1 MPGIDLMQ
9 TLTVNLGDR
18 SYPIYVGDGILS
30 RAGDLLQRAGLRGKV
45 AVITNPTVAQLYLDP
60 VHESLSGAGFDVT
73 PVLIPDGEQH
83 KDLRSLSVIY
93 DRLIA
98 ERFER
103 QSCVVALGGGVVGD
117 LAGFAAATFLRGI
130 AYVQVPTTLLAQVD
144 SSVGG
149 KTGVNHQEGKNLV
162 GAFYQPRLV
171 LIDVAALQSLPRR
184 EFIAGLAEV
193 IKYGVIEDPA
203 LFKLLEEKIGKLTSL
218 DRALMTQVIATSC
231 AIKAKVVEQDEREND
246 YRAVLNFGH
255 TVGHALEA
263 ATHYQKYLHG
273 EAVGIGMAQAATIS
287 AQQGFC
293 DQRSLERIRKLIKK
307 AGLPLEIPRE
317 VSMQDL
323 IQGMEVDKKSAGGK
337 IKFVICTGIGKTRFH
352 LLSPGEILTA
362 LGA

>member
-1 MPGIDLMQ
+1 MMQ
-9 TLTVNLGDR
+9 TLTVNLGER

-30 RAGDLLQRAGLRGKV
+30 KAGDFLQRAGLRGKV
-45 AVITNPTVAQLYLDP
+45 AVITNPTVAQLYLDA
-60 VHESLSGAGFDVT
+60 VHDSLSAAGFDVT

-83 KDLRSLSVIY
+83 KDLQSLSVIY
-93 DRLIA
+93 DRLISD
-98 ERFER
+98 RFER
-103 QSCVVALGGGVVGD
+103 RSCVLALGGGVVGD

-130 AYVQVPTTLLAQVD
+130 AYAQVPTTLLAQVD

-171 LIDVAALQSLPRR
+171 LIDVAVLQSLPRR

-203 LFKLLEEKIGKLTSL
+203 LFKLLEEKMDKLTSL
-218 DRALMTQVIATSC
+218 DRALLTQVIATSC
-231 AIKAKVVEQDEREND
+231 AIKAKVVEQDEHEND

-273 EAVGIGMAQAATIS
+273 EAIGIGMAQAAMIS

-317 VSMQDL
+317 VSMQSL
-323 IQGMEVDKKSAGGK
+323 IQAMEVDKKSVGGK
-337 IKFVICTGIGKTRFH
+337 VKFVICTGIGKTRFH
-352 LLSPGEILTA
+352 ALSPGEILTA

>member
-1 MPGIDLMQ
+1 MQ
-9 TLTVNLGDR
+9 TLNVNLRDR
-18 SYPIYVGDGILS
+18 TYPIYVGDGILS
-30 RAGDLLQRAGLRGKV
+30 KAGDFLQRAGLRGKV
-45 AVITNPTVAQLYLDP
+45 AVITNPTVAQLYLDTMQ
-60 VHESLSGAGFDVT
+60 ESLSGAGFEVT
-73 PVLIPDGEQH
+73 PVLVPDGEQH
-83 KDLRSLSVIY
+83 KNLRSLSIIY

-103 QSCVVALGGGVVGD
+103 QSCIVALGGGVVGD

-130 AYVQVPTTLLAQVD
+130 AYVQIPTTLLAQVD

-171 LIDVAALQSLPRR
+171 LIDVAVLNSLPRR

-193 IKYGVIEDPA
+193 IKYGVIDDPE
-203 LFKLLEEKIGKLTSL
+203 LFKLLEETIGKLASL
-218 DRALMTQVIATSC
+218 DRSLLTQVIATSC
-231 AIKAKVVEQDEREND
+231 AIKAKVVEQDEHEND

-255 TVGHALEA
+255 TIGHALEA

-273 EAVGIGMAQAATIS
+273 EAVGIGMAQAAVIS
-287 AQQGFC
+287 VQQGFC

-307 AGLPLEIPRE
+307 TGLPIEIPRE
-317 VSMQDL
+317 VSMQNL

-337 IKFVICTGIGKTRFH
+337 IKFVICTGIGATRFH
-352 LLSPGEILTA
+352 ALSPGEILTA
-362 LGA
+362 LGG

>member
-1 MPGIDLMQ
+1 
-9 TLTVNLGDR
+9 
-18 SYPIYVGDGILS
+18 
-30 RAGDLLQRAGLRGKV
+30 
-45 AVITNPTVAQLYLDP
+45 
-60 VHESLSGAGFDVT
+60 
-73 PVLIPDGEQH
+73 
-83 KDLRSLSVIY
+83 
-93 DRLIA
+93 
-98 ERFER
+98 
-103 QSCVVALGGGVVGD
+103 
-117 LAGFAAATFLRGI
+117 
-130 AYVQVPTTLLAQVD
+130 VPTTLLAQVD

-171 LIDVAALQSLPRR
+171 LIDVTVLQSLPRR

-203 LFKLLEEKIGKLTSL
+203 LFKLLEEQIGKLISL
-218 DRALMTQVIATSC
+218 DRALLTQVIATSC

-273 EAVGIGMAQAATIS
+273 EAVGIGMAQAAAIS

-307 AGLPLEIPRE
+307 AGLPLEISRE
-317 VSMQDL
+317 VSMQNL

-337 IKFVICTGIGKTRFH
+337 IKFVICTAIGKTRFH
-352 LLSPGEILTA
+352 ALSPGEILTA

>member
-1 MPGIDLMQ
+1 MQ
-9 TLTVNLGDR
+9 TLNVNLGDR
-18 SYPIYVGDGILS
+18 TYSIYVGDGILS
-30 RAGDLLQRAGLRGKV
+30 KAGDFLQRARLRGKV
-45 AVITNPTVAQLYLDP
+45 AVITNPTVAQLYLDTMQ
-60 VHESLSGAGFDVT
+60 ESLSGAGFEVT
-73 PVLIPDGEQH
+73 PVLVPDGEQH
-83 KDLRSLSVIY
+83 KNLRSLSIIY

-103 QSCVVALGGGVVGD
+103 QSCVLALGGGVVGD

-149 KTGVNHQEGKNLV
+149 KTGVNHQKGKNLV

-171 LIDVAALQSLPRR
+171 LIDVAVLQSLPRR

-193 IKYGVIEDPA
+193 IKYGVIDDPE
-203 LFKLLEEKIGKLTSL
+203 LFKLLEEKIGKLASL
-218 DRALMTQVIATSC
+218 DRALLTQVIATSC

-255 TVGHALEA
+255 TIGHALEA

-273 EAVGIGMAQAATIS
+273 EAVGIGMAQAAVIS
-287 AQQGFC
+287 VQQGFC

-317 VSMQDL
+317 VSMQNL

-337 IKFVICTGIGKTRFH
+337 IKFVICTGIGTTRFH
-352 LLSPGEILTA
+352 MLSPGEILTA
-362 LGA
+362 LGG

>member
-1 MPGIDLMQ
+1 M
-9 TLTVNLGDR
+9 
-18 SYPIYVGDGILS
+18 
-30 RAGDLLQRAGLRGKV
+30 
-45 AVITNPTVAQLYLDP
+45 
-60 VHESLSGAGFDVT
+60 
-73 PVLIPDGEQH
+73 LIPDGEQH

-103 QSCVVALGGGVVGD
+103 QSCVLALGGGVVGD
-117 LAGFAAATFLRGI
+117 LGGFAAATFLRGI

-171 LIDVAALQSLPRR
+171 LIDVAVLQSLPRR

-203 LFKLLEEKIGKLTSL
+203 LFKLLEEEIGKLTSL
-218 DRALMTQVIATSC
+218 DRALLTQVIATSC
-231 AIKAKVVEQDEREND
+231 AIKAKIVEQDEREND

-273 EAVGIGMAQAATIS
+273 EAIGIGMAQAAAIS

-307 AGLPLEIPRE
+307 VGLPLEIPRE
-317 VSMQDL
+317 VSMQNL

>member
-1 MPGIDLMQ
+1 MQ

-18 SYPIYVGDGILS
+18 SYPIYVGDEILS
-30 RAGDLLQRAGLRGKV
+30 SVGDLLPRAGLRGKV
-45 AVITNPTVAQLYLDP
+45 AVVTNPTVAQLYLDP
-60 VHESLSGAGFDVT
+60 VHESLNGAGFEVT

-83 KDLRSLSVIY
+83 KDFRSLSVIY

-98 ERFER
+98 DRFER
-103 QSCVVALGGGVVGD
+103 QSCVLALGGGVVGD

-149 KTGVNHQEGKNLV
+149 KTGVNHQDGKNLI

-171 LIDVAALQSLPRR
+171 LIDVAVLRSLPRR

-193 IKYGVIEDPA
+193 IKYGVIQDPA
-203 LFKLLEEKIGKLTSL
+203 LFKLLEENMGKLTSL
-218 DRALMTQVIATSC
+218 DRPLLTQVIATAC
-231 AIKAKVVEQDEREND
+231 AIKAKVVEQDERED
-246 YRAVLNFGH
+246 DVRAVLNFGH
-255 TVGHALEA
+255 TIGHALEA

-273 EAVGIGMAQAATIS
+273 EAVGIGMAQAAAIS

-317 VSMQDL
+317 VSMQNL

-337 IKFVICTGIGKTRFH
+337 IKFVMCRGIGQTRFH
-352 LLSPGEILTA
+352 ALSPSEILGA

>member
-1 MPGIDLMQ
+1 MTAIDMMQ

-30 RAGDLLQRAGLRGKV
+30 RAGDFLQRAGLRGKV
-45 AVITNPTVAQLYLDP
+45 AVITNPTVAQLYLDA
-60 VHESLSGAGFDVT
+60 VHDSLSAAGFDVT

-83 KDLRSLSVIY
+83 KDLQSLSVIY
-93 DRLIA
+93 DQLIS

-103 QSCVVALGGGVVGD
+103 RSCILALGGGVVGD

-171 LIDVAALQSLPRR
+171 VIDVAVLQSLPRR

-203 LFKLLEEKIGKLTSL
+203 LFKLLEEKMGKLASL
-218 DRALMTQVIATSC
+218 DRALLTQVIATSC

-273 EAVGIGMAQAATIS
+273 EAIGIGMAQAAMIS

-317 VSMQDL
+317 VSMQSL
-323 IQGMEVDKKSAGGK
+323 IQAMEVDKKSAGGK

-352 LLSPGEILTA
+352 ALSPGEILTA

>member
-1 MPGIDLMQ
+1 MQ

-30 RAGDLLQRAGLRGKV
+30 KAGDFLQRAGLRGKV
-45 AVITNPTVAQLYLDP
+45 AVITNPTVAQLYLDT
-60 VHESLSGAGFDVT
+60 VHESLSGAEFDVT
-73 PVLIPDGEQH
+73 PVLVPDGEQH

-98 ERFER
+98 ERLER
-103 QSCVVALGGGVVGD
+103 QSCVLALGGGVVGD

-130 AYVQVPTTLLAQVD
+130 AYVQLPTTLLAQVD

-171 LIDVAALQSLPRR
+171 LIDVAVLQSLPRR

-203 LFKLLEEKIGKLTSL
+203 LFKLLEEEIGKLTSL
-218 DRALMTQVIATSC
+218 DRALLTQVIATSC
-231 AIKAKVVEQDEREND
+231 AIKAKIVEQDEREND

-273 EAVGIGMAQAATIS
+273 EAVGIGMAQAAAIS

-317 VSMQDL
+317 VSMQNL
-323 IQGMEVDKKSAGGK
+323 IQSMEMDKKSAGGK

-352 LLSPGEILTA
+352 ALSPGEILGA